1 MPDDLTIVQDSWI
14 DHQVPI
20 MLFKDNNDNY
30 MPQLEILPVNGAKF
44 PSFLKFNPTNRTIFG
59 KANET
64 GSFVVDFL
72 YQDDQG
78 RKTYSNL
85 RITVTPVDYSLPN
98 KYYYHFGISGSAFV
112 AILIFIGYVYHTNSL
127 LSENY
132 KVAENTEKDAAE
144 ARKRFGE
151 YREIDVKFKKP
162 QPRALDHIRQAR
174 LAEKIRYAGGE
185 AGA

>member
-1 MPDDLTIVQDSWI
+1 M
-14 DHQVPI
+14 
-20 MLFKDNNDNY
+20 
-30 MPQLEILPVNGAKF
+30 
-44 PSFLKFNPTNRTIFG
+44 
-59 KANET
+59 
-64 GSFVVDFL
+64 
-72 YQDDQG
+72 
-78 RKTYSNL
+78 
-85 RITVTPVDYSLPN
+85 RIKVTPVDYSLPN

-174 LAEKIRYAGGE
+174 LAEKIKYAGGE